1 MKALALQIEIV
12 RSCAWADRRRVSALG
27 IEDGEALLERG
38 RHHAAPAAEAAFDLF
53 DAFWERM
60 RT

>member
-12 RSCAWADRRRVSALG
+12 RSWAWADRRRVSALG